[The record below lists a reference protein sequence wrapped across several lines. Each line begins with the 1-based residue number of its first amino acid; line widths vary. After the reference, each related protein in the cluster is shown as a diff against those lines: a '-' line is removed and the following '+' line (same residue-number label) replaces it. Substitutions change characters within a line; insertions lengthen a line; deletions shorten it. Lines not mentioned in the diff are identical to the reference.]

1 MALFETALQK
11 TLLNEGGYV
20 NDPDDPGGETY
31 KGVARKIFS
40 TWDGWQ
46 IIDTLKQ
53 QSGFP
58 TSLDKN
64 ADLQSKV
71 HDFYKTNFWDR
82 VQGDQIT
89 DDHVAFSIF
98 DFAVNTG
105 VSTSAILAQH
115 VVNANPDGVI
125 GNNTIKE
132 INAMDPEFFLAAFTV
147 AKVVR
152 YVGIVNKRPV
162 SRKYFFGW
170 ISRAIN
176 N

>member
-11 TLLNEGGYV
+11 TLLNEGGYA

-31 KGVARKIFS
+31 KGVARNIFS
-40 TWDGWQ
+40 KWDGWQ
-46 IIDTLKQ
+46 IVDSLKQ

-58 TSLDKN
+58 SSLDKN
-64 ADLQSKV
+64 GDLQNKIR
-71 HDFYKTNFWDR
+71 DFYKANFWDR
-82 VQGDQIT
+82 VQGDEIN
-89 DDHVAFSIF
+89 DEHVASSIF

-125 GNNTIKE
+125 GLNTIKA

-152 YVGIVNKRPV
+152 YVGIVNKRPA
-162 SRKYFFGW
+162 SRKYFYGW
-170 ISRAIN
+170 ISRAVN
-176 N
+176 S

>member
-11 TLLNEGGYV
+11 TLLNEGGYG
-20 NDPDDPGGETY
+20 NDSDDPGGETY
-31 KGVARKIFS
+31 KGIARKMFS
-40 TWDGWQ
+40 TWEGWP
-46 IIDTLKQ
+46 IVDSLKQ
-53 QSGFP
+53 RSGFP
-58 TSLDKN
+58 NNLDKEV
-64 ADLQSKV
+64 DLQAKI
-71 HDFYKTNFWDR
+71 HDFYKSNFWDR
-82 VQGDQIT
+82 IQGDKIT
-89 DDHVAFSIF
+89 NDHVAFSIF

-115 VVNANPDGVI
+115 VVDAEPDGVI
-125 GNNTIKE
+125 GNNTIAA
-132 INAMDPEFFLAAFTV
+132 INAMDPEFFLASFTV

-170 ISRAIN
+170 ISRAVN